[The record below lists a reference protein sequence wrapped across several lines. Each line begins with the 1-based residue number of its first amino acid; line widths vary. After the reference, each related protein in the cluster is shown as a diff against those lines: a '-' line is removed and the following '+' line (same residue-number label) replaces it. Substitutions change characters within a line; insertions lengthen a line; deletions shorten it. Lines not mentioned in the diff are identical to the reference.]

1 MCTGGVTEWLQ
12 PMLQALTKFYSGR
25 AWAAGDTRA
34 METYGCVCKLLGAF
48 LEPSS
53 LWAQLQPALE
63 ADCTLEPDQRLASVR
78 ILAMG
83 LEGHLA
89 VLQSIQPPDPE
100 LRMGQLEQ
108 VIPELIDT
116 MHRSDLLLSPTP
128 ESREAMWALLFAF
141 LEPLRPFLTDRNP
154 PTSILFIVYIIYI

>member
-1 MCTGGVTEWLQ
+1 
-12 PMLQALTKFYSGR
+12 
-25 AWAAGDTRA
+25 

-78 ILAMG
+78 ILAMCI
-83 LEGHLA
+83 EGHLN
-89 VLQSIQPPDPE
+89 VLQSIEPFDPE
-100 LRMGQLEQ
+100 LRMGQLEK
-108 VIPELIDT
+108 VIPELIEA

-128 ESREAMWALLFAF
+128 ESREAIWALLFAF
-141 LEPLRPFLTDRNP
+141 LEPLRAFLTEQQV
-154 PTSILFIVYIIYI
+154 SQLLFVSLALASKARPCFFDPKAALKALKLQLFGSRSRLFSRSL